1 MGPYYFVFLFFYSKP
16 MILLHLT
23 SPSLT
28 RLSPRSLLSLY
39 SLRFHKP
46 LSPFSSLVF
55 LSLLS
60 RPPVRNLRPATRL
73 RTSAQSW
80 TKINNL
86 WQYTKYRTHQS
97 ALTAVSPP
105 DRLVSPLAGK
115 RQNDPRSGHIHDRE
129 RAALHPPQESCSR
142 AER

>member
-16 MILLHLT
+16 ILLRLA
-23 SPSLT
+23 SPSST
-28 RLSPRSLLSLY
+28 RLSPCSLPSLY
-39 SLRFHKP
+39 SLRSHKP
-46 LSPFSSLVF
+46 LSPFFLPSSSSLT
-55 LSLLS
+55 S
-60 RPPVRNLRPATRL
+60 PTPVENLCPATRF

-86 WQYTKYRTHQS
+86 WQYTKYPTHQS
-97 ALTAVSPP
+97 ALTTVLPP

-115 RQNDPRSGHIHDRE
+115 QQNDPHSGHIHDRE

>member
-16 MILLHLT
+16 ILLRLA
-23 SPSLT
+23 SPSST
-28 RLSPRSLLSLY
+28 RLSPRSLLSVFSPLPQTSF
-39 SLRFHKP
+39 SLFFPRLP
-46 LSPFSSLVF
+46 LSPLT
-55 LSLLS
+55 
-60 RPPVRNLRPATRL
+60 PPVRNLRPATRFQ
-73 RTSAQSW
+73 TSAQIW

-129 RAALHPPQESCSR
+129 RAAHHPHQESCNR

>member
-16 MILLHLT
+16 ILLRHA
-23 SPSLT
+23 SPSST
-28 RLSPRSLLSLY
+28 RLSPCSLPSLY
-39 SLRFHKP
+39 SLRSHKP
-46 LSPFSSLVF
+46 LSPFFLPSSSSL
-55 LSLLS
+55 SY
-60 RPPVRNLRPATRL
+60 PVENLCPATRL

-115 RQNDPRSGHIHDRE
+115 RQNDPRSSHIHDRE
-129 RAALHPPQESCSR
+129 RAALHPCRESCNR

>member
-1 MGPYYFVFLFFYSKP
+1 MGPYYFAFYFSILNRSFPASLPPPRLDFL
-16 MILLHLT
+16 LA
-23 SPSLT
+23 
-28 RLSPRSLLSLY
+28 LSPLCILSAPTNLF
-39 SLRFHKP
+39 LPFFFPRLP
-46 LSPFSSLVF
+46 LSPT
-55 LSLLS
+55 
-60 RPPVRNLRPATRL
+60 PVENLCPATRL

-115 RQNDPRSGHIHDRE
+115 RQNDPRSGHIHDRK
-129 RAALHPPQESCSR
+129 RAALHPHRESCNR

>member
-1 MGPYYFVFLFFYSKP
+1 MGPYYFVSYFSILNRSFPASLHPPRLDFL
-16 MILLHLT
+16 LA
-23 SPSLT
+23 
-28 RLSPRSLLSLY
+28 LSPLCILSAPTNLF
-39 SLRFHKP
+39 L
-46 LSPFSSLVF
+46 PFLPSSSSL
-55 LSLLS
+55 SS
-60 RPPVRNLRPATRL
+60 HAPVGNLCPATRF
-73 RTSAQSW
+73 RTFAQSW

-129 RAALHPPQESCSR
+129 RAALHPCRESCNR

>member
-16 MILLHLT
+16 ILPRLA
-23 SPSLT
+23 SPSST
-28 RLSPRSLLSLY
+28 RLSPCALSSLY
-39 SLRFHKP
+39 SLCSHKP

-55 LSLLS
+55 LSPFT
-60 RPPVRNLRPATRL
+60 PPVGNLRPATRF
-73 RTSAQSW
+73 RTSAQIW

-129 RAALHPPQESCSR
+129 RAALHPHRESCNR